1 MITINKRTAFL
12 IATLLIWSTLLLFI
26 SLSFLNAL
34 GCQYKFTSQNSNGT
48 NIYITC
54 NNAKITVVTEDNK
67 GSVWQSEGFQ
77 FSLFNQ
83 LVYIYTSSEKI
94 FSSHIGNTKFDTT
107 HVLFDDGLPKHF
119 WIYRWDSDSLVMLRE
134 HPISMALKVEVVGF
148 TDFSDRWFSNIN
160 IPD

>member
-1 MITINKRTAFL
+1 MIAIKKRTICLSVA
-12 IATLLIWSTLLLFI
+12 LLVWSALLLFI

-34 GCQYKFTSQNSNGT
+34 GCKYKFTSKNSNGT

-54 NNAKITVVTEDNK
+54 NNAKVTVVTEDIE

-94 FSSHIGNTKFDTT
+94 FDSHTGNTKFDTT

-119 WIYRWDSDSLVMLRE
+119 WIYRWNADSLVMLRE
-134 HPISMALKVEVVGF
+134 HPISMALKVDVVGF
-148 TDFSDRWFSNIN
+148 TDFSDRWFSNMN
-160 IPD
+160 TSN